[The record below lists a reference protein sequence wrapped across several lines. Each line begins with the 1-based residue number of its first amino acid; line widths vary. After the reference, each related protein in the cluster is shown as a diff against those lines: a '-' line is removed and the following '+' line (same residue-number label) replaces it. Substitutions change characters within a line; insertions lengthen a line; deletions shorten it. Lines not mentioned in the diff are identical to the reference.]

1 MLEWVKRLLL
11 QTRCA
16 YCSEPL
22 SQDEEIRFGKV
33 NLCPDCFNHL
43 GLAHSLA
50 HSQARSKLVS
60 VANSKALSKVKP
72 STFKKRQ
79 IREKRSPYSQAHSS
93 GDIRYTWEQFHG
105 LFLIRVIK

>member
-33 NLCPDCFNHL
+33 SICPDCFNHL
-43 GLAHSLA
+43 GL
-50 HSQARSKLVS
+50 
-60 VANSKALSKVKP
+60 
-72 STFKKRQ
+72 
-79 IREKRSPYSQAHSS
+79 AHSS